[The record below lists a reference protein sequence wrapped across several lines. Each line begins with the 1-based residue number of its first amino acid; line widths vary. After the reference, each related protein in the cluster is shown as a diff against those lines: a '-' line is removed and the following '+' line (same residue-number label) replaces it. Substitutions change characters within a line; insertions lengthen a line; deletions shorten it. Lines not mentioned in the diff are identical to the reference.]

1 MANGK
6 VVQVIGTVVDI
17 EFPPDELPALFNAI
31 EITTSGT
38 KLVLEVQGHIGNNW
52 VRCLALSP
60 TEGLERGL
68 EAVDTG
74 AALTVPVGKASL
86 GRLFNVLGEPMDNL
100 GPVKASEHHPIHRP
114 PPSLEEQETTT
125 EILETG
131 LKVIDLIAPFVKG
144 GKVGA
149 YGGAGVGKT
158 VIIMELIR
166 NIATEHGGFSVFAG
180 IGERS
185 REGNDLWN
193 EMKESGVIDKTV
205 MVFGQMNEPPGVR
218 LRVGLT
224 GLTMAEYFRDAEG
237 QDVLLFIDNIYRY
250 TLAGMEVSALLG
262 RMPSAVGYQPTLAT
276 EVGDLEERITSTKQG
291 SITSF
296 QAIYVPA
303 DDYTDPGVATTFG
316 HLDAVIALERS
327 IAEQGLYP
335 AVDPLTST
343 SRILDPNIIG
353 EEHYQV
359 AREVQRV
366 LQRYKDLQDIIA
378 ILGIEELSEEDKLT
392 VARARR
398 IQRFLSQPMFVTE
411 VFTDRKGK
419 YVPTK
424 ETVRGFKEILEGK
437 YDDLPEQA
445 FYMAGTIDDVIE
457 AAEKLTVEG
466 EGTKEVGKPAVKEE
480 EIEEARKPEAE
491 TQQATEEK
499 KPVVDGHKSK
509 ETKKPGKE

>member
-1 MANGK
+1 MAKGK
-6 VVQVIGTVVDI
+6 VAQVIGTVVDI
-17 EFPPDELPALFNAI
+17 EFLPDELPALYNAI
-31 EITTSGT
+31 EIPMDSG
-38 KLVLEVQGHIGNNW
+38 KVMLEVQEHTGNNW
-52 VRCLALSP
+52 VRCLALSS
-60 TEGLERGL
+60 TDGLERGA
-68 EAVDTG
+68 EAIDTG
-74 AALTVPVGKASL
+74 AALTVPVGKATL
-86 GRLFNVLGEPMDNL
+86 GRLFNVMGEPLDNL
-100 GPVKASEHHPIHRP
+100 GPVEAEEHWGIHRP
-114 PPSLEEQETTT
+114 PPSFQEQETTT
-125 EILETG
+125 QVLETG
-131 LKVIDLIAPFVKG
+131 LKVIDLITPFTKG

-166 NIATEHGGFSVFAG
+166 NIATEHGGTSVFAG

-193 EMKESGVIDKTV
+193 EMRASGVMDKTV

-224 GLTMAEYFRDAEG
+224 GLTMAEYFRDIEG

-276 EVGDLEERITSTKQG
+276 EVGDLEERITSTKKG

-343 SRILDPNIIG
+343 SRILDPSIVG
-353 EEHYQV
+353 EEHYKV
-359 AREVQRV
+359 ARGVQQV
-366 LQRYKDLQDIIA
+366 LQRYKDLQDVIA

-392 VARARR
+392 VARARK

-411 VFTDRKGK
+411 VFTGREGR
-419 YVPTK
+419 YVSIE

-437 YDDLPEQA
+437 YDDLPAQA
-445 FYMAGTIDDVIE
+445 FYMVGTIDE
-457 AAEKLTVEG
+457 AVEM
-466 EGTKEVGKPAVKEE
+466 A
-480 EIEEARKPEAE
+480 
-491 TQQATEEK
+491 
-499 KPVVDGHKSK
+499 KSLQ
-509 ETKKPGKE
+509 E

>member
-1 MANGK
+1 MAKGK
-6 VVQVIGTVVDI
+6 VAQVIGTVVDV

-31 EITTSGT
+31 EITTHGV
-38 KLVLEVQGHIGNNW
+38 KLLLEVQEHIGNNW

-60 TEGLERGL
+60 TEGLERGA
-68 EAVDTG
+68 EAIDTG
-74 AALTVPVGKASL
+74 AALSVPVGKATL
-86 GRLFNVLGEPMDNL
+86 GRLFNVLGEPIDNL
-100 GPVKASEHHPIHRP
+100 GPIKAKEHWPIHRP

-125 EILETG
+125 EMLETG
-131 LKVIDLIAPFVKG
+131 LKVIDLITPFTKG

-166 NIATEHGGFSVFAG
+166 NIATEHGGTSVFAG

-193 EMKESGVIDKTV
+193 EMKASGVIDKTV

-218 LRVGLT
+218 LRVGFT
-224 GLTMAEYFRDAEG
+224 GLTMAEYFRDTEG

-276 EVGDLEERITSTKQG
+276 EVGELEERITSTKRG

-296 QAIYVPA
+296 QAVYVPA

-327 IAEQGLYP
+327 IAEQGLFP
-335 AVDPLTST
+335 AVDSLAST
-343 SRILDPNIIG
+343 SRILDPSIIG

-411 VFTDRKGK
+411 VFTGRKGK
-419 YVPTK
+419 YVPIK
-424 ETVRGFKEILEGK
+424 ETIRGFKEILEGK
-437 YDDLPEQA
+437 HDALPEQA
-445 FYMAGTIDDVIE
+445 FYMIGTIDE
-457 AAEKLTVEG
+457 AV
-466 EGTKEVGKPAVKEE
+466 
-480 EIEEARKPEAE
+480 EEAKRLG
-491 TQQATEEK
+491 EE
-499 KPVVDGHKSK
+499 GQN
-509 ETKKPGKE
+509 G